1 MEVITDVSIKKS
13 TDTISMFALVILL
26 LGVFMDLL
34 DTSIINIAIPTIG
47 KSLSATPSAL
57 QWSIDAYLL
66 GLSLLIVTGGRLG
79 DIFGRKK
86 MFLLGTV
93 GFTAASALAGCS
105 TSADM
110 LIAARL
116 LQGVAAAVMVPQVLA
131 FIQVLFAPKDRAK
144 ALGAYSGIV
153 GFATVGGPLLA
164 AGLIQWNLAGW
175 GWRTIFFIN
184 LPVGLI
190 TLLAGL
196 KALPESKSE
205 QATSVDI
212 PGIILATAA
221 LTGLLYPLI
230 QGRELG
236 WPLWTF
242 ALMAGS
248 VVLAGIFLLYQS
260 ARSRSGKTPLVNT
273 VLFRTKGYGAG
284 VAIFSLFMIALSGYF
299 LTYSLYLQIG
309 LHFSALKAALATLPF
324 AFMVPAMAGVA
335 VVALAPKLGRKV
347 IGLGIALCA
356 LGIAVADVIL
366 NHTGADLNVWQL
378 VAPLIIGGAGMGMLV
393 APITDFALANVPEAE
408 AGSASG
414 FLTMMQQVGSTIGV
428 ALLSTIFFNLVDA
441 RYTTASFT
449 HAITITFLIV
459 VGILVVILPAVYLL
473 PRKAHTQVSTG
484 E

>member
-1 MEVITDVSIKKS
+1 MSLQTATNKVSK
-13 TDTISMFALVILL
+13 FALVILL

-47 KSLSATPSAL
+47 RSLHASPSAL

-66 GLSLLIVTGGRLG
+66 GLSLLIVAGGRLG

-105 TSADM
+105 TSAGM

-116 LQGVAAAVMVPQVLA
+116 LQGAAAAMMVPQVLA

-144 ALGAYSGIV
+144 ALGAYSGVV

-164 AGLIQWNLAGW
+164 AGLIQWNLANW
-175 GWRTIFFIN
+175 SWRTVFFIN

-190 TLLAGL
+190 TLLIGM
-196 KALPESKSE
+196 KVLPESKSE
-205 QATSVDI
+205 RATGVDF
-212 PGIILATAA
+212 PGIILATVA

-248 VVLAGIFLLYQS
+248 IGLSGIFLVYQK

-273 VLFRTKGYGAG
+273 ELFRARGYGAG
-284 VAIFSLFMIALSGYF
+284 VGIFSLFMIALSGYF

-309 LHFSALKAALATLPF
+309 LHFSAIKAALATLPF
-324 AFMVPAMAGVA
+324 AFMVPATAGVA
-335 VVALAPKLGRKV
+335 VVALAPKIGRKV

-356 LGIAVADVIL
+356 LGLAAADVVL
-366 NHTGADLNVWQL
+366 HHTGASLHIWELIVPL
-378 VAPLIIGGAGMGMLV
+378 VVGGAGMGMLV
-393 APITDFALANVPEAE
+393 APITDFALSNVPEAE

-428 ALLSTIFFNLVDA
+428 ALLSTIFFNLVGSN
-441 RYTTASFT
+441 YGTASFT
-449 HAITITFLIV
+449 HAITITLVIV
-459 VGILVVILPAVYLL
+459 VIILALILPAVKFL
-473 PRKAHTQVSTG
+473 PRKIHAQPNAND
-484 E
+484 

>member
-1 MEVITDVSIKKS
+1 VSLQTATNKVSK
-13 TDTISMFALVILL
+13 FALVILL

-47 KSLSATPSAL
+47 RSLHASPSAL

-66 GLSLLIVTGGRLG
+66 GLSLLIVAGGRLG

-105 TSADM
+105 TSAGM

-116 LQGVAAAVMVPQVLA
+116 LQGAAAAMMVPQVLA

-144 ALGAYSGIV
+144 ALGAYSGVV

-164 AGLIQWNLAGW
+164 AGLIQWNLANW
-175 GWRTIFFIN
+175 SWRTVFFIN

-190 TLLAGL
+190 TLLIGM
-196 KALPESKSE
+196 KVLPESKSE
-205 QATSVDI
+205 RATGVDF
-212 PGIILATAA
+212 PGIILATVA

-248 VVLAGIFLLYQS
+248 IGLSGIFLVYQK

-273 VLFRTKGYGAG
+273 ELFRARGYGAG
-284 VAIFSLFMIALSGYF
+284 VGIFSLFMIALSGYF

-309 LHFSALKAALATLPF
+309 LHFSAIKAALATLPF
-324 AFMVPAMAGVA
+324 AFMVPATAGVA
-335 VVALAPKLGRKV
+335 VVALAPKIGRKV

-356 LGIAVADVIL
+356 LGLAAADVVL
-366 NHTGADLNVWQL
+366 HHTGASLHIWELIVPL
-378 VAPLIIGGAGMGMLV
+378 VVGGAGMGMLV
-393 APITDFALANVPEAE
+393 APITDFALSNVPEAE

-428 ALLSTIFFNLVDA
+428 ALLSTIFFNLVGSN
-441 RYTTASFT
+441 YGTASFT
-449 HAITITFLIV
+449 HAITITLVIV
-459 VGILVVILPAVYLL
+459 VIILALILPAVKFL
-473 PRKAHTQVSTG
+473 PRKIHAQPNAND
-484 E
+484 

>member
-1 MEVITDVSIKKS
+1 VSTQIS
-13 TDTISMFALVILL
+13 TNKVSRFALIILL

-34 DTSIINIAIPTIG
+34 DASIINIAIPTIG
-47 KSLSATPSAL
+47 KSLHASPSAL

-86 MFLLGTV
+86 MFLIGTV

-105 TSADM
+105 TSAGM
-110 LIAARL
+110 LIASRL
-116 LQGVAAAVMVPQVLA
+116 LQGVAAAMMVPQVLA

-144 ALGAYSGIV
+144 ALGAYSGVV

-164 AGLIQWNLAGW
+164 AGLISWNLAHW
-175 GWRTIFFIN
+175 SWRTIFFIN

-190 TLLAGL
+190 ALLAGM
-196 KALPESKSE
+196 KVLPESKSD
-205 QATSVDI
+205 QATGVDF

-221 LTGLLYPLI
+221 LTALLYPLI
-230 QGRELG
+230 QGQELG

-248 VVLAGIFLLYQS
+248 VVLSGIFLLYQK
-260 ARSRSGKTPLVNT
+260 ARSRAGKTPLVNT
-273 VLFRTKGYGAG
+273 ALFRAKGYGAG
-284 VAIFSLFMIALSGYF
+284 VSIFSLFMIALSGYF

-324 AFMVPAMAGVA
+324 AFMVPATAGVA
-335 VVALAPKLGRKV
+335 VVALAPKMGRKV

-356 LGIAVADVIL
+356 LGLAVADVVL
-366 NHTGADLNVWQL
+366 HHTGASLHVWQL
-378 VAPLIIGGAGMGMLV
+378 IAPLVIGGAGMGMLV
-393 APITDFALANVPEAE
+393 APITDFALSNVPEAE

-428 ALLSTIFFNLVDA
+428 ALLSTIFFNLVGSN
-441 RYTTASFT
+441 YTAASFT
-449 HAITITFLIV
+449 HAITITLLIV
-459 VGILVVILPAVYLL
+459 VAILVIILPAVKFL
-473 PRKAHTQVSTG
+473 PRKIHAQVDTAQ
-484 E
+484 

>member
-1 MEVITDVSIKKS
+1 MSLQTATNKVSK
-13 TDTISMFALVILL
+13 FALVILL

-47 KSLSATPSAL
+47 RSLHASPSAL

-66 GLSLLIVTGGRLG
+66 GLSLLIVAGGRLG

-105 TSADM
+105 TSAGM

-116 LQGVAAAVMVPQVLA
+116 LQGAAAAMMVPQVLA

-144 ALGAYSGIV
+144 ALGAYSGVV

-164 AGLIQWNLAGW
+164 AGLIQWNLANW
-175 GWRTIFFIN
+175 SWRTVFFIN

-190 TLLAGL
+190 TLLIGM
-196 KALPESKSE
+196 KVLPESKSE
-205 QATSVDI
+205 RATGVDF
-212 PGIILATAA
+212 PGIILATVA

-248 VVLAGIFLLYQS
+248 IGLSGIFLVYQK

-273 VLFRTKGYGAG
+273 ELFRARGYGAG
-284 VAIFSLFMIALSGYF
+284 VGIFSLFMIALSGYF

-309 LHFSALKAALATLPF
+309 LHFSAIKAALATLPF
-324 AFMVPAMAGVA
+324 AFMVPATAGVA
-335 VVALAPKLGRKV
+335 VVALAPKIGRKV

-356 LGIAVADVIL
+356 LGLAAADVVL
-366 NHTGADLNVWQL
+366 HHTGASLHIWEL
-378 VAPLIIGGAGMGMLV
+378 IAPLVVGGAGMGMLV
-393 APITDFALANVPEAE
+393 APITDFALSNVPEAE

-428 ALLSTIFFNLVDA
+428 ALLSTIFFNLVGSN
-441 RYTTASFT
+441 YGTASFT
-449 HAITITFLIV
+449 HAITITLVIV
-459 VGILVVILPAVYLL
+459 VIILALILPAVKFL
-473 PRKAHTQVSTG
+473 PRKIHAQPNAND
-484 E
+484 

>member
-1 MEVITDVSIKKS
+1 VSLQTATNKVSK
-13 TDTISMFALVILL
+13 FALVILL

-47 KSLSATPSAL
+47 RSLHASPSAL

-66 GLSLLIVTGGRLG
+66 GLSLLIVAGGRLG

-105 TSADM
+105 TSAGM

-116 LQGVAAAVMVPQVLA
+116 LQGAAAAMMVPQVLA

-144 ALGAYSGIV
+144 ALGAYSGVV

-164 AGLIQWNLAGW
+164 AGLIQWNLANW
-175 GWRTIFFIN
+175 SWRTVFFIN

-190 TLLAGL
+190 TLLIGM
-196 KALPESKSE
+196 KVLPESKSE
-205 QATSVDI
+205 RATGVDF
-212 PGIILATAA
+212 PGIILATVA

-248 VVLAGIFLLYQS
+248 IGLSGIFLVYQK

-273 VLFRTKGYGAG
+273 ELFRARGYGAG
-284 VAIFSLFMIALSGYF
+284 VGIFSLFMIALSGYF

-309 LHFSALKAALATLPF
+309 LHFSAIKAALATLPF
-324 AFMVPAMAGVA
+324 AFMVPATAGVA
-335 VVALAPKLGRKV
+335 VVALAPKIGRKV

-356 LGIAVADVIL
+356 LGLAAADVVL
-366 NHTGADLNVWQL
+366 HHTGASLHIWEL
-378 VAPLIIGGAGMGMLV
+378 IAPLVVGGAGMGMLV
-393 APITDFALANVPEAE
+393 APITDFALSNVPEAE

-428 ALLSTIFFNLVDA
+428 ALLSTIFFNLVGSN
-441 RYTTASFT
+441 YGTASFT
-449 HAITITFLIV
+449 HAITITLVIV
-459 VGILVVILPAVYLL
+459 VIILALILPAVKFL
-473 PRKAHTQVSTG
+473 PRKIHAQPNAND
-484 E
+484 

>member
-1 MEVITDVSIKKS
+1 MATPSSVSKIS
-13 TDTISMFALVILL
+13 TLALIILL

-34 DTSIINIAIPTIG
+34 DASIINIAIPTIG
-47 KSLSATPSAL
+47 KSLNASPSAL

-79 DIFGRKK
+79 DLFGRKK

-116 LQGVAAAVMVPQVLA
+116 LQGVAAALMVPQVLA

-144 ALGAYSGIV
+144 ALGAYSGVV

-164 AGLIQWNLAGW
+164 AGLIQWNLANW

-190 TLLAGL
+190 TLLVGL
-196 KALPESKSE
+196 KVLPESKSDH
-205 QATSVDI
+205 ATGVDF

-248 VVLAGIFLLYQS
+248 VAVGGVFLLYQQ
-260 ARSRSGKTPLVNT
+260 ARSRAGKTPLVNT
-273 VLFRTKGYGAG
+273 ALFRAKGYGAG
-284 VAIFSLFMIALSGYF
+284 VGIFSLFMIALSGYF
-299 LTYSLYLQIG
+299 LAYSLYLQLG

-335 VVALAPKLGRKV
+335 VVALAPKMGRKV

-356 LGIAVADVIL
+356 LGIALADVVL
-366 NHTGADLNVWQL
+366 HHTGANLQVWQL
-378 VAPLIIGGAGMGMLV
+378 IAPLVVGGAGMGMLV

-428 ALLSTIFFNLVDA
+428 ALLSTIFFNLIDA
-441 RYTTASFT
+441 TYSTASFT
-449 HAITITFLIV
+449 HAITITLLIV
-459 VGILVVILPAVYLL
+459 VAILVVILPAVLFL
-473 PRKAHTQVSTG
+473 PRKAHAPVSV
-484 E
+484 EE